1 MILSKT
7 PIRISLFGGATN
19 FPEYFNKN
27 RASIIG
33 GTINK
38 FIYTSLI
45 KQKLKIKNNK
55 IKLFYR
61 IKEEANDVTK
71 IKHAV
76 IKEAL
81 IKYKVKEN
89 IEMHISSDL
98 PSHTGL
104 GSSSAF
110 TVGLLNLL
118 QRLKKNKKN
127 FILMNVRSNFSI
139 ILMDLFRLT
148 TVIVFLPIIIFF
160 ENKYLNLFKYLIEKN
175 LRNFK
180 RLASINLKNKSIFK
194 SSGIDIH

>member
-180 RLASINLKNKSIFK
+180 RLASINLKNKSIFR

>member
-118 QRLKKNKKN
+118 QRLKKIKKFYTNEFKVLFFNN
-127 FILMNVRSNFSI
+127 FDGFI
-139 ILMDLFRLT
+139 
-148 TVIVFLPIIIFF
+148 
-160 ENKYLNLFKYLIEKN
+160 
-175 LRNFK
+175 
-180 RLASINLKNKSIFK
+180 
-194 SSGIDIH
+194 